1 MQWSKNSVIVVICL
15 PTKLFFFKHPMRKR
29 SDIAKPDGLIH
40 NYDDNFKTQQRLYV
54 HIPLHCTSTDVILY

>member
-1 MQWSKNSVIVVICL
+1 
-15 PTKLFFFKHPMRKR
+15 MRKR

-40 NYDDNFKTQQRLYV
+40 NYDDNFKTQQGLTV

>member
-1 MQWSKNSVIVVICL
+1 MQWSKNSVIVIICL
-15 PTKLFFFKHPMRKR
+15 PTKLFFLTSYAKR

>member
-1 MQWSKNSVIVVICL
+1 MFTNEII
-15 PTKLFFFKHPMRKR
+15 FFKHPMRKR

-40 NYDDNFKTQQRLYV
+40 NDDDNFKTQQRLYV